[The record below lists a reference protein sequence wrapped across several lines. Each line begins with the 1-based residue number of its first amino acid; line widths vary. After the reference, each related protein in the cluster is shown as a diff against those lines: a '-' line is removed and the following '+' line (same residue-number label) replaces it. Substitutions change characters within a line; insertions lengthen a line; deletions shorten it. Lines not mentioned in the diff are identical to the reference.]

1 MPGLSSAVAGFLQSM
16 RRGKRGARA
25 AVESRRELSARY
37 MRELSELVDDRQIS
51 SSDAEKVV
59 RDLFEPGD
67 GGSAP
72 RVRLAVWRA
81 YVKERT
87 GQSGLTLVSDGS
99 ADPDDDE

>member
-16 RRGKRGARA
+16 RRGKRGAPA
-25 AVESRRELSARY
+25 VVESRRELSARY

-72 RVRLAVWRA
+72 RVRLAVWRS

-87 GQSGLTLVSDGS
+87 GQAGLTLVGNGS
-99 ADPDDDE
+99 ADPEDED